1 MRAGLA
7 VTPAVEVRG
16 LRFGY
21 GELPALR
28 GIDLAVQPGECVGV
42 VGPNGA
48 GKSTLLLHLNGILP
62 ERLPAEPCVFV
73 DGRPLSEGNLFEI
86 RRKVGLLF
94 QDPDDQIFCPT
105 VFEDVAFGPQQL
117 GLSQAELRRTVAA
130 ALAQVRLD
138 GFETRSAHH
147 LSLGEK
153 RRVCLAGVLACQPS
167 LLVLDEPTSGLD
179 PRGKRELAGLL
190 RSLPAT
196 RIVASHD
203 LDLVAALCSRVLVL
217 DGGLIVASGPTGD
230 VLADEALMLAHGL
243 EKPHSLLHPHPH
255 RAAGEWPPA
264 DG

>member
-1 MRAGLA
+1 VREGLEVSA
-7 VTPAVEVRG
+7 AVEVRG

-21 GELPALR
+21 DGVQALR
-28 GIDLAVQPGECVGV
+28 GIDLTVERGECVGV

-62 ERLPAEPCVFV
+62 ERLPAEASVFV
-73 DGRPLSEGNLFEI
+73 EGAALVEGNLLEI

-94 QDPDDQIFCPT
+94 QHPDDQIFCPT
-105 VFEDVAFGPQQL
+105 VFDDVAFGPQQL
-117 GLSQAELRRTVAA
+117 GLTREELRPVVAS

-138 GFETRSAHH
+138 GFEARSPHH

-179 PRGKRELAGLL
+179 PRGKRELVELL
-190 RSLPAT
+190 RTLPAT

-203 LDLVAALCSRVLVL
+203 LDMVATLCSRVFVL
-217 DGGLIVASGPTGD
+217 DQGVIVAGGPTRE
-230 VLADEALMLAHGL
+230 VLADEPLMLAHGL
-243 EKPHSLLHPHPH
+243 EKPHTLLHRHPH
-255 RAAGEWPPA
+255 GARPGA
-264 DG
+264 D